1 MPEAHAPRRT
11 ADTSERKVVYAA
23 LAGNLCIAVT
33 KFGAAWWTG
42 STAMLS
48 EGVHSLVDTTNEVLL
63 LYGMRRAKKAPDAA
77 HPFGYGRELYFW
89 SFVVALLVL
98 TLGAGVAIWQG
109 VHHLREPEPMR
120 SPWVNY
126 AVLGASLLFEGA
138 TWRVAFRRFRKS
150 KGEQTWFEAF
160 RSSKDASTITVLLE
174 DTAAIAGLAIAF
186 AGIVAAQLLDA
197 PALDGAASIG
207 IGLVLVAASVLLL
220 GETKALLIGE
230 AARPQVRA
238 DILRIAEADE
248 GIRSANGVLTSHMGP
263 RNIVAALSAEFED
276 HLDTRQIEACITRV
290 EAAIKQAHP
299 AVRVLFVKPQ
309 TPEAWRARMRGD
321 GPEA

>member
-1 MPEAHAPRRT
+1 MSE
-11 ADTSERKVVYAA
+11 TSERRVVLAA
-23 LAGNLCIAVT
+23 LAGNLCIAIT
-33 KFGAAWWTG
+33 KFGAAWWSG
-42 STAMLS
+42 SSAMLS
-48 EGVHSLVDTTNEVLL
+48 EGVHSLVDTINELLL
-63 LYGMRRAKKAPDAA
+63 LYGMRQARKAPDAA

-109 VHHLREPEPMR
+109 VHHVRDPESMR
-120 SPWVNY
+120 NPWVNY
-126 AVLGASLLFEGA
+126 VVLVASLVFEGA

-150 KGEQTWFEAF
+150 KGEQTWLEAF
-160 RSSKDASTITVLLE
+160 RSSKDASTFTVLLE
-174 DTAAIAGLAIAF
+174 DTAAVAGLAIAF
-186 AGIVAAQLLDA
+186 AGVAAAQFLDA
-197 PALDGAASIG
+197 PVLDGAASIG
-207 IGLVLVAASVLLL
+207 IGLVLIVASVLLL

-230 AARPQVRA
+230 AARPEVRA
-238 DILRIAEADE
+238 DILRIAEADD

-299 AVRVLFVKPQ
+299 SVRVLFVKPQ
-309 TPEAWRARMRGD
+309 TPEKWAERMRSTTD
-321 GPEA
+321 